1 MSRTLTAATAFALG
15 RGATKENNDN
25 KPSAS
30 TFQEAVLNRPLT
42 WIAVAGIGV
51 WAIKRFGTEI
61 KDIVAGDPIKKATTS
76 TKANPWAWESFF
88 RTAIPKGVRY
98 KLYTD
103 AFARDRATQLSKS
116 ISWFPG
122 GDDET
127 FIKLE
132 FRNYPSKAHVAQI
145 AKAYMQLFSDDLL
158 RLLTDGRGL
167 ASGVGTGGLGESDLK
182 EVLRV
187 VEQKPD
193 YIKA

>member
-15 RGATKENNDN
+15 RGANQQPNETKTVATNL
-25 KPSAS
+25 
-30 TFQEAVLNRPLT
+30 QEAVLNRPLT
-42 WIAVAGIGV
+42 WLAVAGIGV
-51 WAIKRFGTEI
+51 WAFKRFGTALT
-61 KDIVAGDPIKKATTS
+61 DVVAGDPIKKATTS
-76 TKANPWAWESFF
+76 TKANPWAFESFF

-98 KLYTD
+98 KVFTD
-103 AFARDRATQLSKS
+103 AYAKDRATQLSKS

-145 AKAYMQLFSDDLL
+145 CRAYLQLFSDDLL

-167 ASGVGTGGLGESDLK
+167 SGTVGTGGLSEADLK
-182 EVLRV
+182 EVLRT